1 MGISIKQLCAP
12 NASGEPGPG
21 TTSKYEVPH
30 SNAPIN
36 ELSVNSTLFIQ
47 VSSLNQGSASIPAT
61 DAPLRS
67 ASSNVID
74 AALLGTDIPPWP
86 PPTHLRGPPTPE
98 LMETQTRSE
107 FLTTLFIDASTHHRK
122 DSGHQNCGSDA
133 IMDAAHGPLLSVGA
147 KCTSLVL
154 QVNDASASSRVL
166 PKHQIAC
173 YDMLNST
180 VDHRK
185 LVHSLCLHNPTPA
198 GDENY
203 SLVFATG
210 KASAMAAPFIQFHLE
225 TAATVQTHRSEQ
237 NSLIILSFHPI
248 ECIGKAS
255 VRLLIPQLIGA
266 KFICEYST
274 RILNPVLV
282 SFKAS
287 ALVWTHMSEQKLIN
301 FSLFCD
307 STLLRV

>member
-1 MGISIKQLCAP
+1 MGISIKQPCVP

-36 ELSVNSTLFIQ
+36 KLSVNSMSFIQ
-47 VSSLNQGSASIPAT
+47 VSSSNLGSVSIPTAN
-61 DAPLRS
+61 APLIL
-67 ASSNVID
+67 ASSNIIN
-74 AALLGTDIPPWP
+74 AALPGTDIPPWP
-86 PPTHLRGPPTPE
+86 PPTHLRGPPMPE
-98 LMETQTRSE
+98 SMETQTRSE
-107 FLTTLFIDASTHHRK
+107 FLTTLFIDGSMCHRK

-133 IMDAAHGPLLSVGA
+133 IMDAAHEPPLSVGA
-147 KCTSLVL
+147 KCASLVL
-154 QVNDASASSRVL
+154 RVNDASASSGVL
-166 PKHQIAC
+166 PKHQITC
-173 YDMLNST
+173 YDMLNSM

-210 KASAMAAPFIQFHLE
+210 KASAMATPFIWFHLE
-225 TAATVQTHRSEQ
+225 TAAMVQTHRSEQ

-255 VRLLIPQLIGA
+255 VHSLIPQLIGA
-266 KFICEYST
+266 KFVCEYST
-274 RILNPVLV
+274 QILNPVLV
-282 SFKAS
+282 SFEAS
-287 ALVWTHMSEQKLIN
+287 ALVWTHASEQKLIN

>member
-1 MGISIKQLCAP
+1 MGISIKQLCTP
-12 NASGEPGPG
+12 NTLGEPGLG
-21 TTSKYEVPH
+21 TTSQYKVPH

-36 ELSVNSTLFIQ
+36 EFSVNSTSFIQ
-47 VSSLNQGSASIPAT
+47 VSSSNRGSASIPAA

-67 ASSNVID
+67 ASSNIIA
-74 AALLGTDIPPWP
+74 AALSGTDIPPWP
-86 PPTHLRGPPTPE
+86 PPMHSRGPPMPE
-98 LMETQTRSE
+98 STETQTCSE

-147 KCTSLVL
+147 KCASLIL
-154 QVNDASASSRVL
+154 QVNDASASSGVL
-166 PKHQIAC
+166 PKHQITC
-173 YDMLNST
+173 YDTLNST

-210 KASAMAAPFIQFHLE
+210 KASAMAAPFIWFHLE
-225 TAATVQTHRSEQ
+225 TAATVQPHRSEQ

-248 ECIGKAS
+248 ERIGNAS
-255 VRLLIPQLIGA
+255 ESSLIPNLIW
-266 KFICEYST
+266 S
-274 RILNPVLV
+274 RSV
-282 SFKAS
+282 
-287 ALVWTHMSEQKLIN
+287 
-301 FSLFCD
+301 
-307 STLLRV
+307 